1 LITRTGYF
9 LHGLRG
15 NLPSPGSRLVGN
27 ELRKLGEYDMR
38 LIILLVGCLVIAAEL
53 KAVKLIEEM
62 NQRAELRAEE
72 IDYEGGK
79 LSEEMKRELAQR

>member
-1 LITRTGYF
+1 
-9 LHGLRG
+9 
-15 NLPSPGSRLVGN
+15 
-27 ELRKLGEYDMR
+27 MR